1 MNNTLMNNSF
11 VTKGISD
18 SVYSVV
24 IVITWKWYIL
34 RKMFIFNTALLN
46 LTKYTVKCK
55 DMDHS

>member
-18 SVYSVV
+18 SVYSVLLLLGND
-24 IVITWKWYIL
+24 ISWE
-34 RKMFIFNTALLN
+34 KMFIFNTALLN